1 MARDFMTIFARWH
14 TWLLMGNQD
23 ISMRYRRSFLGP
35 FWISAV
41 MAVMVLSIGFL
52 YAQVQQQ
59 PYREFL
65 TYLGCGMVA
74 WTFLSTMISEGCQAV
89 IENEAHLRNVSL
101 PTPLLSARI
110 VYRNIVVLLHN
121 VLVVG
126 IILLLLGKPWTPFA
140 LWALPGYALY
150 IVLGLLVS
158 IAVAPIC
165 ARFRDVPQIVVS
177 LLQVM
182 FFLTPIFWVPRPEM
196 VQTALLEFNPF
207 FHLLEI
213 VRAPLLGSA
222 PTSMNW
228 TFSLWTAGIAGV
240 LAIASQAVSRRR
252 IFLWL

>member
-1 MARDFMTIFARWH
+1 
-14 TWLLMGNQD
+14 MGNQD
-23 ISMRYRRSFLGP
+23 ILMRYRRSFFGP

-59 PYREFL
+59 PFRGFL
-65 TYLGCGMVA
+65 TYLGCGLVA
-74 WTFLSTMISEGCQAV
+74 WTFLSTMISEGCQAI
-89 IENEAHLRNVSL
+89 IENEAHLRNISL

-121 VLVVG
+121 LLVIG
-126 IILLLLGKPWTPFA
+126 LILLLLGKPWTLFA

-150 IVLGLLVS
+150 ILLGLFIS
-158 IAVAPIC
+158 IALAPVC
-165 ARFRDVPQIVVS
+165 ARFRDVPQIVAS

-196 VQTALLEFNPF
+196 LQTFLLDLNPF
-207 FHLLEI
+207 YHLLEI
-213 VRAPLLGSA
+213 VRAPLLGNA
-222 PTSMNW
+222 PTLTNW
-228 TFSLWTAGIAGV
+228 TISLLAVGLAGL
-240 LAIASQAVSRRR
+240 LAVALQMFSRRR